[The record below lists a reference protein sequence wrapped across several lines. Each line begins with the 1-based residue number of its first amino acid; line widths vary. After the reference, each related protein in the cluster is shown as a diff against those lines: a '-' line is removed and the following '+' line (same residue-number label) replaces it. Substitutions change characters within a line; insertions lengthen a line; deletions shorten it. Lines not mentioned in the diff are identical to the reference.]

1 MHANGILNRE
11 GTVTDHRRERRSER
25 RVHLSEAAV
34 LLGVS
39 KDAVRMRAKC
49 GTLRSEKG
57 EDGRVYVWVNDNPD
71 DDPNT
76 VHPETQVEARREL
89 IDELRDRV
97 RSLEEANRENRRI
110 IAALT
115 QRIPELEAPASPE
128 ARESPETLEE
138 TQRTERPDLMPQA
151 LRRAH
156 RGRGGVGCSVGE
168 LARAHPLGGCG
179 DTRRGPCLRDRDLHL
194 WGDPT
199 PVSPKAVEA
208 CRRAS

>member
-1 MHANGILNRE
+1 MPANGILDRE
-11 GTVTDHRRERRSER
+11 GTVTEHRGERRTER

-39 KDAVRMRAKC
+39 KDAVRMRVKR

-71 DDPNT
+71 ADPNT
-76 VHPETQVEARREL
+76 VHPETQVEAWREL
-89 IDELRDRV
+89 IDELRDRA

-128 ARESPETLEE
+128 ARESPETVEE
-138 TQRTERPDLMPQA
+138 EPESTEEPRSGAGDAQEGARRPWW
-151 LRRAH
+151 RRIF
-156 RGRGGVGCSVGE
+156 GS
-168 LARAHPLGGCG
+168 
-179 DTRRGPCLRDRDLHL
+179 
-194 WGDPT
+194 
-199 PVSPKAVEA
+199 
-208 CRRAS
+208 